1 MNGKNIGKEYRFMTK
16 TIKEIYNEEFVSN
29 PETSLLKHY
38 NSILN
43 KTPDELDV
51 NDICVLIRQEFFL
64 DIAVPKA
71 IELIKENHAVG
82 DNYDYC
88 LLVNLSTME
97 NPLSE
102 YKTEL
107 SILMTMLEND
117 LSKIEFE
124 LDSDK
129 TDYCES
135 VERLKD
141 KINK

>member
-1 MNGKNIGKEYRFMTK
+1 MSK
-16 TIKEIYNEEFVSN
+16 TIKEIYNEEFVNN

-38 NSILN
+38 NSVLN

-51 NDICVLIRQEFFL
+51 ADICMLIRQEFFL

-71 IELIKENHAVG
+71 IELVKGNHAVG

-88 LLVNLSTME
+88 LLVNLSKMD

-102 YKTEL
+102 YKIEL
-107 SILMTMLEND
+107 SSLVAVLEND
-117 LSKIEFE
+117 FLKIDFE

-129 TDYCES
+129 DDYCES
-135 VERLKD
+135 IQRLKV
-141 KINK
+141 KIKNN

>member
-1 MNGKNIGKEYRFMTK
+1 MSK
-16 TIKEIYNEEFVSN
+16 TIKEIYNEEFVNN

-51 NDICVLIRQEFFL
+51 GDICVLIRQEFFL

-71 IELIKENHAVG
+71 IELIKEDHAAG

-88 LLVNLSTME
+88 LLVNLSEME
-97 NPLSE
+97 NPLLE
-102 YKTEL
+102 FKTEL
-107 SILMTMLEND
+107 SSLVATLEND
-117 LSKIEFE
+117 LPKIDFE

-129 TDYCES
+129 DDYCES
-135 VERLKD
+135 IERLKD